1 MESPEFIRANL
12 VSRTNA
18 DCSDDK
24 VKNNRY
30 HYFLRFEQAIGC
42 DWLNQQVAKCSAEM
56 DVSLEL
62 WKIRPSGVQDFEIEV
77 REIARREG
85 IDDSQQGLDE
95 FSR

>member
-18 DCSDDK
+18 DCSDDT

-30 HYFLRFEQAIGC
+30 HYFLRFEQAIGW

-85 IDDSQQGLDE
+85 IDDSQQGLDK
-95 FSR
+95 FS